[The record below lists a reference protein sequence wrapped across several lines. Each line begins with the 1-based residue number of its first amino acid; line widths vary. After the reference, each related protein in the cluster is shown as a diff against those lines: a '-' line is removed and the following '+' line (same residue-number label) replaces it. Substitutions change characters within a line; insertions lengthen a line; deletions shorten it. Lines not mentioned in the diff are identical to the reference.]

1 MINQRTILVPILF
14 FSLVLG
20 GCVSS
25 PKTSEYN
32 EVAEAGIGYAT
43 SVGLLTN
50 SAEALAVDAVSVD
63 LIGRSALVGKDNP
76 EGKDIIEAELNKLNI
91 VDVERIQLYNTLR
104 AHTTTLVKYFQ
115 LISKIATSDESEK
128 TQAAFTDVTT
138 SLSDFSGALTGAEG
152 FKLDEAAKAR
162 IDGVVAIAFDFK
174 QRSVLRKRLATDS
187 KLLLRSLQL
196 HAELFSLFEANI
208 KKDFEKIKDRQL
220 EWLLTAP
227 LREGASLAGNVNK
240 TQKWMDDRRE
250 WLAKEASLAQLGEVV
265 KTSNEFKE
273 LLTSLI
279 NGDQDSLSKLDN
291 FATSLET
298 TKRLLNALS
307 GGN

>member
-1 MINQRTILVPILF
+1 MINQRTILVPLLF
-14 FSLVLG
+14 FSLVLS

>member
-1 MINQRTILVPILF
+1 M
-14 FSLVLG
+14 
-20 GCVSS
+20 SS

-32 EVAEAGIGYAT
+32 EVAEAGIGYAA

-104 AHTTTLVKYFQ
+104 AHTATLVKYFQ

-128 TQAAFTDVTT
+128 TQAAFAGLTT

-174 QRSVLRKRLATDS
+174 QRSVLRKRLAMDS
-187 KLLLRSLQL
+187 QPLLSSLQL

-208 KKDFEKIKDRQL
+208 KKDFETIKDRQL

-227 LREGASLAGNVNK
+227 LREGASLASNVKK